1 MATKYMVYVMTTIIT
16 IGVPTII
23 GIVYNDHVNQ
33 VVMAEDVSVNKNASK
48 QNTETIQTIVT
59 CMEVVKEQI
68 KQINTNIREIKED
81 LKNNNK
87 QNRHQ
92 R

>member
-1 MATKYMVYVMTTIIT
+1 MKTMVYIMTTIIT
-16 IGVPTII
+16 IGVPTTI

-33 VVMAEDVSVNKNASK
+33 VVMAEDVSSNKHTSK

-68 KQINTNIREIKED
+68 KQINANVREIKED

-87 QNRHQ
+87 QKRRQ